1 MAQQDKARPNGLLRL
16 TLLGIFIGIFVST
29 TLIAEVTTLTY
40 RQAVAPPSGLIYVKT
55 NGYETRFAQWGKPSP
70 HPIVLVH
77 GAFESIY
84 IWQPV
89 AKILARSYHVE
100 AYDVKGYG
108 YTTHVGPYT
117 TKALAQ
123 QLATFLVAR
132 HLTSPILVGH
142 SLGAGII
149 AQFVLDHPNVAA
161 GIVFLD
167 GDGLSISYPG
177 TGIVGWMPN
186 PYRTALYDTAV
197 HSGTFIKTIFEAACG
212 KGCPPFTPEV
222 LTQVQRPLE
231 VKGAEESLLSF
242 ASRAIVGVTSRQLDH
257 LRTFT
262 IPSIVIFGSNDSE
275 FSANAAYVTAKRIG
289 APSPIIIRGAGHLTM
304 WSRPSEVASAIYT
317 FAGKITG

>member
-1 MAQQDKARPNGLLRL
+1 MAQQEKVRPNGLLRL
-16 TLLGIFIGIFVST
+16 TLLGIFIGIFFST

-40 RQAVAPPSGLIYVKT
+40 RKAVAAPSGLSYVKT
-55 NGYETRFAQWGKPSP
+55 NGYETRFAQWGKPSL

-77 GAFESIY
+77 GAFESVY

-117 TKALAQ
+117 TQALAQ
-123 QLATFLVAR
+123 QLAAFLIAR
-132 HLTSPILVGH
+132 HLKRPILVGH
-142 SLGAGII
+142 SLGAGVI
-149 AQFVLDHPNVAA
+149 AQFVLDYPNVAA

-177 TGIVGWMPN
+177 TGVIGWIPN

-197 HSGTFIKTIFEAACG
+197 HSGTLIKTIFEAVCG
-212 KGCPPFTPEV
+212 RGCPPFTQEV
-222 LTQVQRPLE
+222 LRQVQRPLE

-242 ASRAIVGVTSRQLDH
+242 GSRAIVGVTSNQLEH
-257 LRTFT
+257 LRSFR

-275 FSANAAYVTAKRIG
+275 FSTNAAYETARRIG
-289 APSPIIIRGAGHLTM
+289 APSPVIIRGAGHLTM
-304 WSRPSEVASAIYT
+304 WSRPSQVATAIYT
-317 FAGKITG
+317 FARNVTH